1 MPDNTTE
8 QEQVQETTEEV
19 KEEAAQLDET
29 DTVDYWKAQARKWEK
44 RSKENSKAT
53 EELAEA
59 QKRAQEAEDAVK
71 GYKTR
76 EEQASMK
83 RKIASE
89 FNVPEELVVGSTE
102 EDMRQFAEVLVKH
115 LKPKAGVKA
124 PHPGKFTTEAGDN
137 SAKVELARQ
146 LFGN

>member
-102 EDMRQFAEVLVKH
+102 EEMRQFAEVLVKH

>member
-1 MPDNTTE
+1 MPDTTE

-83 RKIASE
+83 KKIASE
-89 FNVPEELVVGSTE
+89 FNVPEELIVGSTE
-102 EDMRQFAEVLVKH
+102 EDMRQFAEVLAKH

-124 PHPGKFTTEAGDN
+124 PHPGKFTTKAGDN
-137 SAKVELARQ
+137 SAKAELARQ

>member
-1 MPDNTTE
+1 MPDTTE
-8 QEQVQETTEEV
+8 KQEQVQETTEEV
-19 KEEAAQLDET
+19 KEAAQLDET

-53 EELAEA
+53 EELAEV
-59 QKRAQEAEDAVK
+59 QKRA
-71 GYKTR
+71 
-76 EEQASMK
+76 QASMK

-102 EDMRQFAEVLVKH
+102 EDMRSYAEVLVKH

-124 PHPGKFTTEAGDN
+124 PHPGKFTTEAGEN

>member
-19 KEEAAQLDET
+19 KEEAAQPAET

-83 RKIASE
+83 KKIASE

-115 LKPKAGVKA
+115 LKPKPGVKA
-124 PHPGKFTTEAGDN
+124 PNPGKFTTEAGEN

>member
-1 MPDNTTE
+1 MPDTTE

-59 QKRAQEAEDAVK
+59 QRRAQEAEDTIK

-102 EDMRQFAEVLVKH
+102 EEMRQFAEVLVKH
-115 LKPKAGVKA
+115 LKPKSGVKA

>member
-1 MPDNTTE
+1 MPDTTE

-29 DTVDYWKAQARKWEK
+29 DTVEYWKAQARKWEK

-59 QKRAQEAEDAVK
+59 QKRAQEAEDTIK

-89 FNVPEELVVGSTE
+89 FNVPEELVAGSTE
-102 EDMRQFAEVLVKH
+102 EDMRQFAEVLAKH
-115 LKPKAGVKA
+115 LKPKSGVKA

>member
-19 KEEAAQLDET
+19 KEAAQLDET

-102 EDMRQFAEVLVKH
+102 EDMRKFAEVLVKH

-124 PHPGKFTTEAGDN
+124 PRPGKFTTEAGDN

>member
-1 MPDNTTE
+1 MPDTTE

-59 QKRAQEAEDAVK
+59 QKRAQEAEDTIK

-102 EDMRQFAEVLVKH
+102 EEMRQFAEVLVKH
-115 LKPKAGVKA
+115 LKPKSGVKA

>member
-29 DTVDYWKAQARKWEK
+29 DTVEYWKAQARKWEK

-59 QKRAQEAEDAVK
+59 QKRAQEAEDTIK

-83 RKIASE
+83 KKIASE
-89 FNVPEELVVGSTE
+89 FSVPEELVVGSTE
-102 EDMRQFAEVLVKH
+102 EDMRQFAEVLAKH

-124 PHPGKFTTEAGDN
+124 PHPGKFTTEAGEN

>member
-83 RKIASE
+83 KKIASE
-89 FNVPEELVVGSTE
+89 FSVPEELVVGSTE
-102 EDMRQFAEVLVKH
+102 EEMRQFAEVLAKH

>member
-1 MPDNTTE
+1 
-8 QEQVQETTEEV
+8 
-19 KEEAAQLDET
+19 
-29 DTVDYWKAQARKWEK
+29 
-44 RSKENSKAT
+44 
-53 EELAEA
+53 
-59 QKRAQEAEDAVK
+59 
-71 GYKTR
+71 
-76 EEQASMK
+76 MK
-83 RKIASE
+83 KKVAFE

-115 LKPKAGVKA
+115 LKPKSGVKA

>member
-59 QKRAQEAEDAVK
+59 QKRAQEAEDTIK

-83 RKIASE
+83 KKIASE
-89 FNVPEELVVGSTE
+89 FSVPEELVVGSTE

>member
-1 MPDNTTE
+1 MPDTTE

-29 DTVDYWKAQARKWEK
+29 DTVEYWKAQARKWEK

-59 QKRAQEAEDAVK
+59 QKRAQEAEDTIK

-89 FNVPEELVVGSTE
+89 FSVPEELVVGSTE
-102 EDMRQFAEVLVKH
+102 EEMRQFAEVLVKH
-115 LKPKAGVKA
+115 LKPKSGVKA

>member
-1 MPDNTTE
+1 MPDTTE

-53 EELAEA
+53 EELAAA
-59 QKRAQEAEDAVK
+59 QKRAQEAEDTIK

-89 FNVPEELVVGSTE
+89 FSVPEELVVGSTE
-102 EDMRQFAEVLVKH
+102 EEMRQFAEVLVKH
-115 LKPKAGVKA
+115 LKPKSGVKA

>member
-1 MPDNTTE
+1 MLDTTG

-29 DTVDYWKAQARKWEK
+29 DTVEYWKAQARKWEK

-59 QKRAQEAEDAVK
+59 QKRAQEAEDTIK

>member
-8 QEQVQETTEEV
+8 HEQVQETTEEV

>member
-1 MPDNTTE
+1 MPDTTK

-59 QKRAQEAEDAVK
+59 QKRAQEAEDTIK

-76 EEQASMK
+76 EEQSSMK

-89 FNVPEELVVGSTE
+89 FDVPEELVVGSTE

-115 LKPKAGVKA
+115 LKPKSGVKA

>member
-59 QKRAQEAEDAVK
+59 QKRAQEAEDTLK

>member
-8 QEQVQETTEEV
+8 HEQVQETTEEV
-19 KEEAAQLDET
+19 KEEAAQTSET

-115 LKPKAGVKA
+115 LKPKSGVKA

>member
-1 MPDNTTE
+1 MPDTTE

-19 KEEAAQLDET
+19 QEAAQLDET
-29 DTVDYWKAQARKWEK
+29 DAVDYWKAQARKWEK

-59 QKRAQEAEDAVK
+59 QKRAQEAEDAIK

-83 RKIASE
+83 KKIASE

>member
-1 MPDNTTE
+1 MPDTTE
-8 QEQVQETTEEV
+8 HEQVQETTEEV
-19 KEEAAQLDET
+19 TEAAQLNET

-59 QKRAQEAEDAVK
+59 QKRAQEAEDTIK

-76 EEQASMK
+76 EEQAAMK

-102 EDMRQFAEVLVKH
+102 EDMRQFADVLVKH

>member
-59 QKRAQEAEDAVK
+59 QKRAQEAEDTIK

-89 FNVPEELVVGSTE
+89 FDVPEELVVGSTE

-115 LKPKAGVKA
+115 LKPKSGVKA

>member
-1 MPDNTTE
+1 MPDTTE

-59 QKRAQEAEDAVK
+59 QKRAQEAEDTIK

-76 EEQASMK
+76 EEQSSMK

-89 FNVPEELVVGSTE
+89 FDVPEELVVGSTE

-115 LKPKAGVKA
+115 LKPKSGVKA

>member
-1 MPDNTTE
+1 
-8 QEQVQETTEEV
+8 
-19 KEEAAQLDET
+19 
-29 DTVDYWKAQARKWEK
+29 
-44 RSKENSKAT
+44 
-53 EELAEA
+53 
-59 QKRAQEAEDAVK
+59 
-71 GYKTR
+71 
-76 EEQASMK
+76 MK

-102 EDMRQFAEVLVKH
+102 EEMRQFAEVLAKH

>member
-1 MPDNTTE
+1 MPDTTE

-59 QKRAQEAEDAVK
+59 QRRAQEAEDTIK

-102 EDMRQFAEVLVKH
+102 EEMRQFAEVLVKH
-115 LKPKAGVKA
+115 LKPKSGVKA

-137 SAKVELARQ
+137 PAKVELARQ

>member
-1 MPDNTTE
+1 MPDTTE

-29 DTVDYWKAQARKWEK
+29 DTVEYWKAQARKWEK

-59 QKRAQEAEDAVK
+59 QKRAQEAEDTIK

-115 LKPKAGVKA
+115 LKPKSGVKA

>member
-1 MPDNTTE
+1 MPDTTE

-59 QKRAQEAEDAVK
+59 QKRAQEAEDTIK

-89 FNVPEELVVGSTE
+89 FNVSEELVVGSTE
-102 EDMRQFAEVLVKH
+102 EEMRQFAEVLVKH
-115 LKPKAGVKA
+115 LKPKSGVKA

>member
-1 MPDNTTE
+1 MPDTTE

-102 EDMRQFAEVLVKH
+102 EDMRQFAEVLAKH

-124 PHPGKFTTEAGDN
+124 PNPGKFTTEAGDN